1 MSCEKMF
8 ERHQS
13 AWLSAFNH
21 AFLRE
26 CKHGTISKQQFD
38 AWLAQDYLF
47 VREFTRLAATLL
59 TRAPYADFDVLL
71 GGLVALRDEL
81 SWFQVCLDAI
91 HDLLTICLLDLKPA
105 LACRIKLR
113 TEASTLMPGHKKL
126 MPISASL
133 CATRHFS
140 RMQCR
145 LWYSGALSK
154 HTTRYKCDQ
163 Q

>member
-21 AFLRE
+21 AFLRD
-26 CKHGTISKQQFD
+26 CKHGTISKKQFD
-38 AWLAQDYLF
+38 AWLAQDYMF

-81 SWFQVCLDAI
+81 SWFQVCLDGI
-91 HDLLTICLLDLKPA
+91 HDLLTICILDLNQR
-105 LACRIKLR
+105 RIKLR
-113 TEASTLMPGHKKL
+113 NEASTLMPGHKKL
-126 MPISASL
+126 MPISASS
-133 CATRHFS
+133 CATQHFS

-145 LWYSGALSK
+145 LWSSGALSK
-154 HTTRYKCDQ
+154 HITRYKGDHK
-163 Q
+163 